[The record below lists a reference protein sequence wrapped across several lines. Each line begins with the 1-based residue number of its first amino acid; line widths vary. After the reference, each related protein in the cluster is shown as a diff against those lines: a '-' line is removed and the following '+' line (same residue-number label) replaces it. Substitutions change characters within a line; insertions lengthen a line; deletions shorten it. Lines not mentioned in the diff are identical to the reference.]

1 MARARGP
8 AIAGAVSLWLAACG
22 GGASHGAT
30 PAGGH
35 GSAGGT
41 MGAVSSPSPT
51 TADAGGT
58 DATSTAS
65 ASADAGGAGF
75 IMPTGPQAAQ
85 AAQIYGEGAAAY
97 GRGDFPT
104 AARSFQRAYELFPAP
119 AMAYNLAR
127 VYERMG
133 EVDQATHFFEIVQH
147 ANPPP
152 SPEQAADIEHRLVGL
167 RAYAQRRRDGIAQ
180 PPPSTDALTQEGNT
194 WLQRGVQLFRSHRY
208 TNALMAFEQAHAYL
222 QTPELYYNLAVT
234 HRALHHVDMALEFMR
249 EYLSARRGT
258 AEEAWIESQIHELE
272 AQR

>member
-1 MARARGP
+1 MRVHSRGVT
-8 AIAGAVSLWLAACG
+8 IAAAASICLVACG
-22 GGASHGAT
+22 TPHRGGSA
-30 PAGGH
+30 AGGQ
-35 GSAGGT
+35 GSAGG
-41 MGAVSSPSPT
+41 AVSSHAP
-51 TADAGGT
+51 TADAGVV
-58 DATSTAS
+58 DASSSSVAG
-65 ASADAGGAGF
+65 DAGAASAGF
-75 IMPTGPQAAQ
+75 IAPTGPQAAQ

-133 EVDQATHFFEIVQH
+133 EVDQAVHYFEIVQH

-152 SPEQAADIEHRLVGL
+152 DASQAADIERRLVGL

-194 WLQRGVQLFRSHRY
+194 WLQRGVALFRQRRY

-222 QTPELYYNLAVT
+222 QTPELFYNLAMT
-234 HRALHHVDMALEFMR
+234 HRALHHVDLALEFLR

-258 AEEAWIESQIHELE
+258 AEEAWIEGQIRELE